1 MNFFTDISDSI
12 KKKKAE
18 WKDRKDYLDMVEEHA
33 KPIRRKAYADQIM
46 KEAIGEGKRKAIS
59 DSAKKFQEE
68 KKSPMDFGIRGIED
82 PYKFINPTKK
92 IRKENK
98 K

>member
-1 MNFFTDISDSI
+1 MNFFSNISESI
-12 KKKKAE
+12 QKKKAE
-18 WKDRKDYLDMVEEHA
+18 WKDRKDYLDMVEECA
-33 KPIRRKAYADQIM
+33 KPIRRKAYADQTMI
-46 KEAIGEGKRKAIS
+46 EAIKEGKQKAKL
-59 DSAKKFQEE
+59 DSAKKLQE
-68 KKSPMDFGIRGIED
+68 KKSPMDFGIKGIED